1 MVFRRR
7 GGVNLPENDGVN
19 RIIRAAFGASAMA
32 MLADTF
38 ERQLIAAPHYRGPG
52 SDHFDGRTFFNAEEG
67 EHGRGSFFKWMLN
80 RDHGYWRDWVD
91 DPPGPPPPERVGGG
105 RMRVTLINHATV
117 LLQADNVNI
126 LTDPI
131 WSRRCSPFAH
141 AGPKRHR
148 APGIRFRDLPPIDFV
163 LISHNHY
170 DHLDLPTLHALRKA
184 HRPRIITPLGNDLFL
199 RRHGIRNVMALDWW
213 QEETGGG
220 ACPTRIT
227 LVPSRHFCSRGLSDR
242 DANLWGGFVISGPSG
257 HAYFAGDTGFGGHFA
272 KIAERFPS
280 IRLAML
286 PIGAYLPRWFMR
298 PMHMSPDD
306 ALLAHAA
313 LGAATSVPMH
323 YGTFDL
329 GDDGE
334 LEPVEHLR
342 RAIGEAGNPNI
353 AILEHGE
360 GREV

>member
-1 MVFRRR
+1 M
-7 GGVNLPENDGVN
+7 N
-19 RIIRAAFGASAMA
+19 RIIRAAFGAAA
-32 MLADTF
+32 TALLADTI
-38 ERQLIAAPHYRGPG
+38 ERQLIAAPHYRGES
-52 SDHFDGRTFFNAEEG
+52 SDHFDGRRFFNAEEG
-67 EHGRGSFFKWMLN
+67 KQGRESFFKWMLN
-80 RDHGYWRDWVD
+80 RERGYWREWVD
-91 DPPGPPPPERVGGG
+91 DPPGPPPPARVGGG
-105 RMRVTLINHATV
+105 GMRVTLINHATV
-117 LLQADNVNI
+117 LLQMDNVNI

-184 HRPRIITPLGNDLFL
+184 HWPRIITPLGNDRFL
-199 RRHGIRNVMALDWW
+199 RKHGIRNVIALDWW
-213 QEETGGG
+213 QETGGG

-227 LVPSRHFCSRGLSDR
+227 LVPARHFCSRGLSDR
-242 DANLWGGFVISGPSG
+242 DANLWGGFVIGGPSG

-272 KIAERFPS
+272 RIAERFPS

-286 PIGAYLPRWFMR
+286 PIGAYLPRWFMQ
-298 PMHMSPDD
+298 PVHMSPGE
-306 ALLAHAA
+306 AVQAHAA
-313 LGAATSVPMH
+313 LGAAMSIPMH

-334 LEPVEHLR
+334 LEPLEDLR
-342 RAIGEAGNPNI
+342 RAIDAAGNPNI